1 VCKLPWVARLAATVI
16 CVSALAGALTLISRA
31 GGTVPGSNGLIA
43 FARYAANADEAIYV
57 MRPDGSQATRIT
69 SPGFVDRG
77 PEWSPNGKRIAF
89 ASSRGRSNRAA
100 IWVINADG
108 SGLRRLSHGAHEIS
122 DSPTWSPDGRWLAFN
137 RFVRIAFYRVY
148 ALSLSTNRLR
158 LITPRRLDAEEP
170 DWSPDGRRMVFIS
183 TQGASEASRIY
194 IDNVNGTGAHALELP
209 GKRVRSN
216 PNWSPDG
223 HDIVFSQALTSAPDL
238 TGSIYTVRANGTTL
252 KQLTNPPR
260 GVSDEDPEW
269 SPDGTKIVF
278 TRYGTNFQGAVYVM
292 NADGSEVRRL
302 SPQTANDTSPSWQR
316 T

>member
-1 VCKLPWVARLAATVI
+1 
-16 CVSALAGALTLISRA
+16 
-31 GGTVPGSNGLIA
+31 
-43 FARYAANADEAIYV
+43 
-57 MRPDGSQATRIT
+57 
-69 SPGFVDRG
+69 
-77 PEWSPNGKRIAF
+77 
-89 ASSRGRSNRAA
+89 
-100 IWVINADG
+100 
-108 SGLRRLSHGAHEIS
+108 
-122 DSPTWSPDGRWLAFN
+122 
-137 RFVRIAFYRVY
+137 
-148 ALSLSTNRLR
+148 
-158 LITPRRLDAEEP
+158 
-170 DWSPDGRRMVFIS
+170 
-183 TQGASEASRIY
+183 
-194 IDNVNGTGAHALELP
+194 VNGTGAHALELP